1 MSGAAPGRVLRL
13 SLLAWGLGE
22 LVGGRRYAGSSWL
35 LAEVVGLGIVGMTT
49 WLFAGTTWY
58 LLPFLLGMA
67 FLAAWAAQAVIAY
80 RRAQRA
86 EGQATPPTSR
96 RSPAA
101 GIAWLTLPLLA
112 WGTGFW
118 LIAADGAS
126 PSAVSDR
133 FLSGWADAAAGAQ
146 PAAWDGSLAANPA
159 GLSSAAATAI
169 ARLQAWCDSGALPP
183 DCEDDPANL
192 LRDLRIRIEP
202 VGQDSATAVA
212 ELVRFERRPTTFLGV
227 FAASELAPVPV
238 EGILRLDLVSQP
250 AAIGA
255 RRWIVVDATVP

>member
-13 SLLAWGLGE
+13 SLLAWGLGD
-22 LVGGRRYAGSSWL
+22 LVGGRRYAASSWL
-35 LAEVVGLGIVGMTT
+35 LAEAVGLGVVGLTT

-67 FLAAWAAQAVIAY
+67 FLGAWAGQAVLAY

-133 FLSGWADAAAGAQ
+133 FLSAWADAAAGVQ
-146 PAAWDGSLAANPA
+146 PAAWDVSLTANPA
-159 GLSSAAATAI
+159 ALSSAAAAATT
-169 ARLQAWCDSGALPP
+169 RLRALCDSGALPP
-183 DCEDDPANL
+183 DCGDDPANL

-202 VGQDSATAVA
+202 AGQDRATAVA
-212 ELVRFERRPTTFLGV
+212 ELVRFERRPTRFLGI
-227 FAASELAPVPV
+227 FAASELAPEPV
-238 EGILRLDLVSQP
+238 EEILHLDLASQSAP
-250 AAIGA
+250 IGA
-255 RRWIVVDATVP
+255 RRWVVVDATVP